1 MKKVLFAALLLLSSA
16 AIVTSCN
23 DDDNSAPVSQ
33 TPAADVAGTYIGSLN
48 SVYIDPVTQQEVSK
62 TVDATIELNEESK
75 YVVGVSLESTDVNKE
90 GVANIS
96 AMSSMYPFTNKST
109 GEANTFGAA
118 FSGDVSGNVCKLT
131 YTEETTIRAGGR
143 PRKVTTTF
151 TFTGRKGLE

>member
-48 SVYIDPVTQQEVSK
+48 SVYIDPVTQQEVSN
-62 TVDATIELNEESK
+62 TVDATVDLSEDSK
-75 YVVGVSLESTDVNKE
+75 YVVGVKLSSTSVTKE

-96 AMSSMYPFTNKST
+96 AMAGFYPFSNKST
-109 GEANTFGAA
+109 DAANTFGVV
-118 FSGDVSGNVCKLT
+118 FSGDVKGSICTLT
-131 YTEETTIRAGGR
+131 YTEETTIRVGGR
-143 PRKVTTTF
+143 PRKVSTTY
-151 TFTGRKGLE
+151 TFTGKKEE